1 MKKGYLKTLAAL
13 ATGSLLL
20 SMSLSAFAAPRF
32 NVTTTYG
39 SDGMVD
45 VTVSDIS
52 AGAGD
57 EVAFLAEKG
66 SEIVYI
72 DQKTADTN
80 GSVANFT
87 FKLTEAQAT
96 GETQTKLRVG
106 STTMAADATGKVV
119 ELAGKTVTL
128 AVADP
133 ATGYVEAAS
142 QKTYAN
148 TLNVY
153 VVPAAG
159 YKLASYKVG
168 SGTPVTEFITTS
180 EGAVTISGITDTC
193 TVTFT
198 FTAATAGEVTET
210 PSVPAGSETVATK
223 TETTKE
229 AAVIAK
235 ATGATEYGILVAE
248 TAEAINEVDDVS
260 ALTPFTAVKK
270 FVALAAD
277 YNGIFGVNVQDA
289 LVEGV
294 YNHFDRDTYYYSI
307 YAQGTNLKKSAPV
320 TFTFAQ

>member
-106 STTMAADATGKVV
+106 STSQAADAGKVV

-159 YKLASYKVG
+159 YKLASYTVD
-168 SGTPVTEFITTS
+168 SGTPVTEFIKTS
-180 EGAVTISGITDTC
+180 EGAVTISGFADGS

-198 FTAATAGEVTET
+198 FTEITEPETATVPTSGTVT
-210 PSVPAGSETVATK
+210 PSAT
-223 TETTKE
+223 TNTKK

-248 TAEAINEVDDVS
+248 TADAINAVTDVS
-260 ALTPFTAVKK
+260 TLTPFTAVKK
-270 FVALAAD
+270 FAALAANYDGSFGVTVQDALAAD
-277 YNGIFGVNVQDA
+277 ETEYK
-289 LVEGV
+289 
-294 YNHFDRDTYYYSI
+294 HFTGNTYYYSI
-307 YAQGTNLKKSAPV
+307 YAQGTDLVKSVPAS
-320 TFTFAQ
+320 FTFAE